1 MSSTMR
7 AARLHQP
14 GQPFKIDSVAI
25 PSIADDEVLVKV
37 EACGVI
43 SNMNAVFSGKYWY
56 HLPPMPAIIGLD
68 AAGVITKVG
77 PRVNGFVAGDRVYIN
92 PLLSCGT
99 CHFCR
104 TGKPVACSYS
114 AFKGYFAFSKPA
126 VKQLQE
132 NPWGGF
138 AEYSVSQARNLVKL
152 PKEVSFEHGAR
163 FGYLGT
169 SFAALEL
176 GGTRSGSWV
185 LINGVTGILGVGA
198 VLWALGM
205 GATRILG
212 LGRNAEVMAQL
223 RALAPNRVFTLAL
236 GERSIPEWVH
246 EHTDGLGTDMLL
258 DCTGRGS
265 APSTTLDGLKSLKPE
280 GIAINVSALTDPLP
294 INPVHFMTTQIQY
307 RGSNW
312 FNIAQGQRMA
322 DLVRSGTVNLDHI
335 QPRVYALDQVNEALA
350 EVGKRPGGFVNIV
363 VAPGK

>member
-1 MSSTMR
+1 MSNTMR

-14 GQPFKIDSVAI
+14 GQPFKVDRVPLPTIR
-25 PSIADDEVLVKV
+25 DDEVLVKV
-37 EACGVI
+37 HACGVI

-56 HLPPMPAIIGLD
+56 HLAPLPAIVGLD
-68 AAGVITKVG
+68 ACGVISQVG
-77 PRVNGFVAGDRVYIN
+77 PRVNDFAPGDRVYIN

-104 TGKPVACSYS
+104 TGKPVACTYS
-114 AFKGYFAFSKPA
+114 AFKGYFAFSNRA

-138 AEYSVSQARNLVKL
+138 AEYTVSQARNLVKL
-152 PKEVSFEHGAR
+152 PTEVSFEHGAR

-176 GGTRSGSWV
+176 GGTKSGSWV

-198 VLWALGM
+198 VIWALGM

-212 LGRNAEVMAQL
+212 LGRNKEIMAQL
-223 RALAPNRVFTLAL
+223 RALAPNRVFTLGL
-236 GERSIPEWVH
+236 EEGSIPEWVQSL
-246 EHTDGLGTDMLL
+246 TDGLGADMLL

-265 APSTTLDGLKSLKPE
+265 ATSTTLDCLKSLKPE
-280 GIAINVSALTDPLP
+280 GTGINVSALTDPLP

-322 DLVRSGTVNLDHI
+322 DLVRTGTVNLDVI
-335 QPRVYALDQVNEALA
+335 KPRVYPLEEVNEALA
-350 EVGKRPGGFVNIV
+350 EVGQRPGGFVNIV
-363 VAPGK
+363 IAP